1 MNIYILSIYSI
12 EQIDKPKLLM
22 ELPIKADNKADANEI
37 GHNIAFEK
45 YEDVKRMI
53 STRKE

>member
-45 YEDVKRMI
+45 YEDAKRMI